1 MSSQYSGLG
10 KPVMRASSEITAGRS
25 LSRTRRTATSSAR
38 TGFAGMSAG
47 LSDRMLQAQGLRR
60 PEPASIQELQEIMLV
75 PIELGAN
82 AFDAQRREVDQQLRQ
97 QRVAHTAAV
106 LIGLEPSDRA
116 EVDARQDEAGWLAV
130 DFRHERHAHIRFMQ
144 RLFQLALKIAA
155 AIPSGDP
162 AVDLGEPIQIA
173 VLHRAHGNP
182 VA

>member
-10 KPVMRASSEITAGRS
+10 KPVRRASSELTAGRS

-106 LIGLEPSDRA
+106 LIGIDPDRV
-116 EVDARQDEAGWLAV
+116 EARK
-130 DFRHERHAHIRFMQ
+130 R
-144 RLFQLALKIAA
+144 
-155 AIPSGDP
+155 
-162 AVDLGEPIQIA
+162 
-173 VLHRAHGNP
+173 RARRNP
-182 VA
+182 P